1 MATFKKFENQAT
13 KQLLVAEVPSGGLVV
28 GDLITYTPSTKAIAK
43 ITKASEV
50 ETAFGAGKEVY
61 LVAQGDNVTDKAPT
75 AYKNYNV
82 SKAVAAGTNKVV
94 VAYPVTNATNIEG
107 FEEEGA

>member
-1 MATFKKFENQAT
+1 MATCKKFENQAT
-13 KQLLVAEVPSGGLVV
+13 KQILVASVPSGGLVA
-28 GDLITYTPSTKAIAK
+28 GDLFTYTPSTQAIAK

-50 ETAFGAGKEVY
+50 ETAVGAGKEVY
-61 LVAQGDNVTDKAPT
+61 LVGQGDNVTDKAPS

-107 FEEEGA
+107 FEEESK